1 MQMNR
6 NTRSRIEDVL
16 VVLFCLSGTLFSIQ
30 SFIHDLNASLVR
42 IDDTPVAAITFK
54 YRTAQRRIVD
64 RVLWDRLRQESPI
77 YNGDTIRTADRSEAT
92 VHFPDGTSV
101 ELTGNTM
108 VQVMVRDTGEREI
121 SLSSG
126 TLVLSGGSGEQNTT
140 LKSGATQLR
149 VAAGSSLAVTGGEG
163 NTARLTVM
171 HGQVETASGDLVNTG
186 QSALV
191 SGDRVSSRSTV
202 RVTEPRPLARYLS
215 HRGEAVAVPFVWET
229 DDSAGRVLE
238 VSGTA
243 GFERLHATL
252 ERPDGAGI
260 PLAVGQWFWRIRS
273 ADGTVDAGGS
283 LRIHNAPNPV
293 AVAPAAEYSYRF
305 RTRRPA
311 VRFVWTANEFASL
324 WVLTVADNPELRDPV
339 ISQRCV
345 TPSAI
350 ISSLGAGRWYWQV
363 VPWYPV
369 NDTGFSGPSAVSRF
383 DIVHG
388 GDLLPPALQYP
399 SPDTLVNTAEAR
411 GIRFSWRDSSDAA
424 NYRIVIADN
433 PDLRQPVIDRTVTE
447 NTWLM
452 DTPERNLSDGR
463 WYWSVNQTDFEGN
476 PSAFAPSGSFFALA
490 GELVQRPLFP
500 PDGYTIASNLAA
512 DTRFTW
518 RSTVPG
524 ETRFQVSASADFAR
538 LQLDSIQAAGST
550 TVASLPAG
558 TWYWRIA
565 SALGDLELTT
575 PARRVDIAPPLDAPV
590 LTVPEAAGRLV
601 TRAGIP
607 SVFSWRAVN
616 GAQYYT
622 LRIFRSGTDS
632 DAVLERTWIE
642 DTAVELALDALE
654 EGSWFW
660 TVQAF
665 APETALSTRRSGVL
679 ARGAFS
685 LRRLRPVELVF
696 PADGARIDGLD
707 ALLRP
712 GQVRWTSVERPG
724 EVRMLLSRSERG
736 LDASSLEAGTGRP
749 ELFYE
754 VTQASSAVQLPRLEA
769 GRWWWTVA
777 ARTADGLDISPPVP
791 RSFTVLAVPP
801 LGPAG
806 LLAPPAGTVF
816 GPEYFSVNRQL
827 RFSWSPVSGATHY
840 SLAITGPDGRA
851 VWTGERIPGLDFVLD
866 DLAVLDTGTFT
877 WTVEAVHLLEDG
889 TVLQRGTPARAT
901 FRIDL
906 PRMNAPGTRN
916 RGALYGL

>member
-1 MQMNR
+1 MLKNR

-30 SFIHDLNASLVR
+30 SFINDLNASLVR
-42 IDDTPVAAITFK
+42 IGETPVATITFK

-121 SLSSG
+121 SLGSG
-126 TLVLSGGSGEQNTT
+126 ALVLSGGSGTQNTT

-149 VAAGSSLAVTGGEG
+149 VTAGSSLAVTGSARGD
-163 NTARLTVM
+163 TRLTVM
-171 HGQVETASGDLVNTG
+171 EGQVETASGDLVNTG

-215 HRGEAVAVPFVWET
+215 HRGEAVTVPFVWET
-229 DDSAGRVLE
+229 DDSASHVLE
-238 VSGTA
+238 ISGTA
-243 GFERLHATL
+243 GFERIHTTL
-252 ERPDGAGI
+252 TGSNSAGI
-260 PLAVGQWFWRIRS
+260 PLALGQWFWRIRTP
-273 ADGTVDAGGS
+273 DGTVDAEGS

-293 AVAPAAEYSYRF
+293 PVAPATDYSYRF
-305 RTRRPA
+305 RSRRPA

-369 NDTGFSGPSAVSRF
+369 NDIGFSGPSAVSRF
-383 DIVHG
+383 DIIHG
-388 GDLLPPALQYP
+388 GELVPPVLQQP
-399 SPDTLVNTAEAR
+399 ATDSLVNTADAR
-411 GIRFSWRDSSDAA
+411 GIRFSWRDSIDAA
-424 NYRIVIADN
+424 SYRILIADN
-433 PDLRQPVIDRTVTE
+433 PDLSQPVVDRTVTE
-447 NTWLM
+447 NTWRM
-452 DTPERNLSDGR
+452 DTPGTILADGR
-463 WYWSVNQTDFEGN
+463 WFWSVNQTDFEGN
-476 PSAFAPSGSFFALA
+476 PSAFAPAGSFFALA
-490 GELVQRPLFP
+490 GELVQRALFP

-550 TVASLPAG
+550 TGASLPAG

-575 PARRVDIAPPLDAPV
+575 PPRRVDIAPPLDAPV
-590 LTVPEAAGRLV
+590 LTTPEAAGRVV
-601 TRAGIP
+601 TRAGVS
-607 SVFSWRAVN
+607 SVFSWRAVE

-622 LRIFRSGTDS
+622 LRIYRSSTDS
-632 DAVLERTWIE
+632 DAVLERSWIE

-696 PADGARIDGLD
+696 PAEGALIDGID

-712 GQVRWTSVERPG
+712 GQVRWTSAERPV
-724 EVRMLLSRSERG
+724 EVRMLLSRSARG
-736 LDASSLEAGTGRP
+736 LDAQSLEDGTGRP

-754 VTQASSAVQLPRLEA
+754 VTPVSSPVQLPRLEA
-769 GRWWWTVA
+769 GHWWWTIT
-777 ARTADGLDISPPVP
+777 ARTPDGLDITATTPH
-791 RSFTVLAVPP
+791 SFIVLPVPP
-801 LGPAG
+801 LGPVG
-806 LLAPPAGTVF
+806 LIAPPADTVF
-816 GPEYFSVNRQL
+816 GPEYFAVNRQL
-827 RFSWSPVSGATHY
+827 RFSWSPVNGTTHY
-840 SLAITGPDGRA
+840 TLVITGANGGTIWTSGRITA
-851 VWTGERIPGLDFVLD
+851 LEAVLD
-866 DLAVLDTGTFT
+866 DLAILDTGSFT
-877 WTVEAVHLLEDG
+877 WTVEALNLLEDG
-889 TVLQRGTPARAT
+889 TVLQGGTPARAR

-916 RGALYGL
+916 RGAMYGL